1 MADQD
6 ISEEVKRII
15 SDQFGL
21 DPEDIEDD
29 SELDADLGISDLD
42 LEDLI
47 EKLEHKFELQIPLE
61 DHEKFQKV
69 ADIISY
75 LYENAEITA

>member
-61 DHEKFQKV
+61 DHEKFEKV

>member
-1 MADQD
+1 MADID
-6 ISEEVKRII
+6 ISEEVKKII

-29 SELDADLGISDLD
+29 SELDSDLGISDLD

-47 EKLEHKFELQIPLE
+47 EKLERRFELQIPLE
-61 DHEKFQKV
+61 DHAKFEKV
-69 ADIISY
+69 SDIVSY
-75 LYENAEITA
+75 LYENAENTA